1 MEEEEAC
8 VPELINGQIVDCE
21 KSENH
26 SRMELKREFQ
36 LVVDS
41 NDTEICPSKKQAKE
55 SSNNEDSRSEVSNPD
70 PSLGDNA
77 SILQKIS
84 FPSPESAKVNEVGC
98 GEVTSTC
105 SDDSST
111 DSLSDEE
118 YREKDSS
125 PVVSASHVVLEA
137 SKNGSSSGIRKI
149 TFKFSNRTKP
159 QFDEAMSNSVA
170 VSNGVCSQ
178 SYCEEHGLNAS
189 MSHDF
194 SLETHSTMWSERFSE
209 ASDLA
214 EVPSRRKW
222 TISKDLV
229 PNNVKKLLSTG
240 ILEGA
245 RVKYMAQNQE
255 KELRGIIRDSGYLCG
270 CSRCNYSRVLSAYE
284 FEQHAGARTRH
295 PNNHIYLEN
304 GKPVYSVIQELK
316 TCHLNLLEEVI
327 KDVAGSAVNE
337 ENLHS
342 WKVNLERSDKI
353 VDADNGNWNMFHSL
367 SFSHVSCQGQPREDS
382 LCRSLYSM
390 APSVSLKMKTHMQ
403 RVKAFKPSAKKL
415 AFSLYLFFLSF
426 LVDCHLKRSY
436 FSNSS
441 MRPRKTTE
449 GGPRKRQGD
458 NDLHRLLFM
467 QKGLPDGAEL
477 AYYVKGQRVLSGCKM
492 GSGILCACCNTEIS
506 PSQFE
511 AHAGWSTRRQPYRHI
526 YASNGLTL
534 HDIAISLAN
543 GQNLT
548 SGDSDDMC
556 AVCGDGGNLILCSG
570 CPQAFHQE
578 CLELPSVPNGG
589 WICPYCKDKG
599 SLSNASSGENSNV
612 ERPMVIRL
620 RRDVKE
626 PEPEVGGCVVC
637 RAQDFSILE
646 FDDRTVILC
655 DQCEKEYHISCL
667 RESGLCDLKELP
679 KDKWFCS
686 VDCKNI
692 HVTLQNFVVN
702 GAYAIIPCVLNTIV
716 RKHKDKGLALDGA
729 DDTRWQILRGKS
741 RRPEDMPLLSRTC
754 AIFRECFHPIKTQNH
769 RDLIPLMVYGRNICG
784 QEFWGM
790 HCVVLTINSIVVST
804 GLLRIF
810 DREVAELPLVATCKK
825 HQGKGYFQA
834 LFSCIEGLLHSLNVK
849 KIVLPAAEEAK
860 SIWTNKFCFREMT
873 EEEFRGCNRTYQFTV
888 FKGTS
893 MLVKEVPLISD

>member
-1 MEEEEAC
+1 MEEEEVC
-8 VPELINGQIVDCE
+8 VPELINGHIEDCE
-21 KSENH
+21 KSENN
-26 SRMELKREFQ
+26 SRMEMKREFQ

-41 NDTEICPSKKQAKE
+41 NESETCPSKKQAKE
-55 SSNNEDSRSEVSNPD
+55 SSNNEDTRSEVSNPD
-70 PSLGDNA
+70 PSLGDNT
-77 SILQKIS
+77 SILHKIP
-84 FPSPESAKVNEVGC
+84 FPPPESAKINEVGC
-98 GEVTSTC
+98 GEVTSTR

-118 YREKDSS
+118 NSDRESS
-125 PVVSASHVVLEA
+125 HIVSASHVVLEA
-137 SKNGSSSGIRKI
+137 PKNGSSSGIRKV

-159 QFDEAMSNSVA
+159 QLDESMSNSVA

-178 SYCEEHGLNAS
+178 SYREEYGLNAL

-209 ASDLA
+209 ANDLVD
-214 EVPSRRKW
+214 VPFRRESK
-222 TISKDLV
+222 ISKDLV

-245 RVKYMAQNQE
+245 RVKYMAQTPE

-270 CSRCNYSRVLSAYE
+270 CLRCNYSRVLSAYE

-304 GKPVYSVIQELK
+304 GKPVYSIIQELK

-342 WKVNLERSDKI
+342 WKVNLERSNNI
-353 VDADNGNWNMFHSL
+353 IDADNRNRNMFPCLSHS
-367 SFSHVSCQGQPREDS
+367 P
-382 LCRSLYSM
+382 
-390 APSVSLKMKTHMQ
+390 
-403 RVKAFKPSAKKL
+403 
-415 AFSLYLFFLSF
+415 
-426 LVDCHLKRSY
+426 
-436 FSNSS
+436 
-441 MRPRKTTE
+441 MR
-449 GGPRKRQGD
+449 D

-477 AYYVKGQRVLSGCKM
+477 VYYAKGQRVLSGCKM
-492 GSGILCACCNTEIS
+492 GNGILCACCNTEIS

-556 AVCGDGGNLILCSG
+556 AVCGDGGSLILCSG

-578 CLELPSVPNGG
+578 CLELPSAPNGI

-599 SLSNASSGENSNV
+599 SVSNTSSGEYSNV

-620 RRDVKE
+620 RRDVEE
-626 PEPEVGGCVVC
+626 PEPEVGGGCVVC
-637 RAQDFSILE
+637 RAQDFSRE
-646 FDDRTVILC
+646 QFDDRTVILC

-692 HVTLQNFVVN
+692 HVALQNFVLN
-702 GAYAIIPCVLNTIV
+702 GVYTVIPSVSNTIV
-716 RKHKDKGLALDGA
+716 RKHMDRGLAFNGA
-729 DDTRWQILRGKS
+729 DDTQWQMLRGKNHHL
-741 RRPEDMPLLSRTC
+741 EHKPLLSRTC
-754 AIFRECFHPIKTQNH
+754 AIFRECFHPIKTQNR

-790 HCVVLTINSIVVST
+790 HSVVLKVNSIVVSVA
-804 GLLRIF
+804 LLRIF
-810 DREVAELPLVATCKK
+810 GREVAELPLVATCKK

-834 LFSCIEGLLHSLNVK
+834 LFSCIEGLLHFLNVE

-860 SIWTNKFCFREMT
+860 SIWTHKFSFREMS
-873 EEEFRGCNRTYQFTV
+873 EEEDLSIYSLQGNINAGEDGAADFRLIAFSASFMST
-888 FKGTS
+888 
-893 MLVKEVPLISD
+893 LEVS